1 MNKYFYIVFAAKA
14 APPLFETERDDKTR
28 YYADIMRVSTQDN
41 IASRLNNIGGLLH
54 ANICQSKK
62 QAQEIK
68 NAWNE
73 AYKRNGTSIYD

>member
-14 APPLFETERDDKTR
+14 GTLFEIYKDDQEK
-28 YYADIMRVSTQDN
+28 YYADIMRVSTQTN
-41 IASRLNNIGGLLH
+41 IASYLDNIGGLLH

-73 AYKRNGTSIYD
+73 AYKHNGTYIYA